1 MSPELVDLR
10 ILCRR
15 AWGGPKNTELWDQ
28 MPLANYLTLGESF
41 KVNLCLSVLYTKWG
55 DVSRWPQQSHP
66 VGKDHGPRIPVG
78 QVKMQ
83 DSRKGKVSDYS
94 CRESALGWGTSQQ
107 ARVFGFFS
115 VFCHSTF
122 CCEDTDWFTHA
133 LCICLFSFYHILLN
147 KICQNHLKTENITY
161 CLLSIKAYVK
171 ILIIL
176 IFKSSLCNPHKAE
189 LPSVPAQHTIK
200 FRRDLRLAFK
210 RNIKKLISWSLRK
223 WQRGVAMYSVQEKK
237 TSWFAWNHLSKISLI
252 TTRQSSWNL
261 SSHHLKTAPNVPKL
275 SCQQFSHFS
284 NTTFLPWF

>member
-1 MSPELVDLR
+1 MRGCERMTPTISSSWKRPWAEDP
-10 ILCRR
+10 C
-15 AWGGPKNTELWDQ
+15 WT
-28 MPLANYLTLGESF
+28 
-41 KVNLCLSVLYTKWG
+41 
-55 DVSRWPQQSHP
+55 
-66 VGKDHGPRIPVG
+66 
-78 QVKMQ
+78 VKMQ

-94 CRESALGWGTSQQ
+94 CRESALRWGTSQQ

-237 TSWFAWNHLSKISLI
+237 NFMICLKPFVQNFAHHNTAVFMKSLF
-252 TTRQSSWNL
+252 
-261 SSHHLKTAPNVPKL
+261 APSQNCPKC
-275 SCQQFSHFS
+275 S
-284 NTTFLPWF
+284 